1 MTESTKNI
9 DIEEY
14 ENEVYEN
21 PGEFEETNEAP
32 PPVEKA
38 KRTKKDRSPAQL
50 KAFEK
55 CLAMRKKRAEEQ
67 FALRGEKA
75 AEMQTIDEQVEE
87 HIHKVKKKRPVKKKV
102 VIQESSSDDEPEVIY
117 IKKHKKRKPKKKR
130 IVIDESSS
138 SDDEIRIKDYRPRE
152 PKQVEKQS
160 SINKAKAKEEEEEEE
175 QVAEEQQ
182 PKYVNKLM
190 LMKSLGF

>member
-1 MTESTKNI
+1 MTKSTKNI

-50 KAFEK
+50 KAFER

-67 FALRGEKA
+67 LALREKKA

-87 HIHKVKKKRPVKKKV
+87 HIHKVKKKY
-102 VIQESSSDDEPEVIY
+102 Q
-117 IKKHKKRKPKKKR
+117 
-130 IVIDESSS
+130 
-138 SDDEIRIKDYRPRE
+138 
-152 PKQVEKQS
+152 
-160 SINKAKAKEEEEEEE
+160 
-175 QVAEEQQ
+175 
-182 PKYVNKLM
+182 
-190 LMKSLGF
+190 

>member
-1 MTESTKNI
+1 MTKSTKNI

-67 FALRGEKA
+67 LALGGEKA

-87 HIHKVKKKRPVKKKV
+87 HIHKVKKKKPVKKKKV
-102 VIQESSSDDEPEVIY
+102 VIEESSSDDEPEVIY
-117 IKKHKKRKPKKKR
+117 IKKHKKRKPKTKR

-138 SDDEIRIKDYRPRE
+138 SDDEIRIKDHRPRE

-160 SINKAKAKEEEEEEE
+160 AINKAKVKEEEE
-175 QVAEEQQ
+175 QSVAEEQQ